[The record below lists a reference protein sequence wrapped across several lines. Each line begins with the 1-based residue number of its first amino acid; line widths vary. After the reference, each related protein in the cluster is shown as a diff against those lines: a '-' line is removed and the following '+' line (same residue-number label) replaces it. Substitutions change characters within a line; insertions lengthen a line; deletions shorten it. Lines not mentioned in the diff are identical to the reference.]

1 MTDGEATVIS
11 EHVGSSPFTIVVT
24 TSCTL
29 IGVMVVIVL
38 AVVLRWLR
46 ARRAVNRLP
55 PSPDLQSSNPAIM
68 VPPYSAAPSELDRL
82 ALIAFADD
90 VFPPP
95 MALLPTYEEAVRCG
109 GGAAYAPHVVPDVSR
124 RNPAGFIRSSRNEY
138 RPLDNGHQC
147 VRDGALIGDQRRNS
161 VVTTAS
167 NSLSAGVSAGFGS
180 FDTIN
185 VAGASD
191 ATSTSVTVNTY
202 DSMMASNPSIAP
214 SQRAARGSLGSSS
227 TQASLVGDGQL

>member
-1 MTDGEATVIS
+1 MIS
-11 EHVGSSPFTIVVT
+11 EHVASSPFTIVVT

-38 AVVLRWLR
+38 AVLLRWFR

-55 PSPDLQSSNPAIM
+55 SSPDLQSPNPAIM

-95 MALLPTYEEAVRCG
+95 LALLPTYEEAIRCG
-109 GGAAYAPHVVPDVSR
+109 GGAAAHAPHVVPDVGR
-124 RNPAGFIRSSRNEY
+124 RSAGGFIRSNRNEY
-138 RPLDNGHQC
+138 RPLDNGQQC
-147 VRDGALIGDQRRNS
+147 IRDGAIVGDQRRNS
-161 VVTTAS
+161 VLTTAS

-180 FDTIN
+180 VDTIN

-202 DSMMASNPSIAP
+202 DSLMASNPSIAP
-214 SQRAARGSLGSSS
+214 SQRATRGSLGSSS
-227 TQASLVGDGQL
+227 TQASLVGDGELLAGI